1 MAAHCLCWW
10 GFWSRLLVGFWF
22 RNDPKTVVILWF
34 LFVYSPIK
42 LSKRRI
48 TLLTRSS
55 VSHYRSVGLLALLP
69 VENKKKHSYER
80 HSIHDAT
87 AEGL

>member
-1 MAAHCLCWW
+1 MC
-10 GFWSRLLVGFWF
+10 
-22 RNDPKTVVILWF
+22 F

-48 TLLTRSS
+48 TLLTIFSITL
-55 VSHYRSVGLLALLP
+55 GLLALLP
-69 VENKKKHSYER
+69 VENKKKHSYKR

>member
-1 MAAHCLCWW
+1 M
-10 GFWSRLLVGFWF
+10 VGFWF

-48 TLLTRSS
+48 TLLTIFSIR

>member
-1 MAAHCLCWW
+1 M
-10 GFWSRLLVGFWF
+10 
-22 RNDPKTVVILWF
+22 
-34 LFVYSPIK
+34 
-42 LSKRRI
+42 
-48 TLLTRSS
+48 LTIFSIR